1 MTNPARPERP
11 AATGK
16 PAVRPRGRT
25 RNKIASPSQTKA
37 NPDAAR
43 TPSRSPQLLCRMAV
57 HEAGHAVARLC
68 LGLGTLEMITIEA
81 AEGGAISWR
90 FDRLD
95 DQTEDLLTSVL
106 VATLAGRAAE
116 EEFIGSVAASSGG
129 GPEFSDLALATDIA
143 FRMEATLGF
152 GQRRPLLYRATSEP
166 ALLLALD
173 ADLKESVDARLE
185 TAHATARQLV
195 SSHRDAVE
203 FLATQLLN
211 HGTLEGQTLDRLV
224 AQVREGIHQ

>member
-1 MTNPARPERP
+1 MTPARPEGP
-11 AATGK
+11 AAAGK
-16 PAVRPRGRT
+16 PTARPRGRT
-25 RNKIASPSQTKA
+25 RNKIASPGQTRA
-37 NPDAAR
+37 NPDGPR

-81 AEGGAISWR
+81 AEGGAITWR
-90 FDRLD
+90 FDMLD
-95 DQTEDLLTSVL
+95 DQTEDLLASVL

-129 GPEFSDLALATDIA
+129 GPDFSDLAQATDLA

-152 GQRRPLLYRATSEP
+152 GQKRPLLYRATSEP

-185 TAHATARQLV
+185 TAHATARQLM
-195 SSHRDAVE
+195 SRHGNAVE
-203 FLATQLLN
+203 FLAAHLIT
-211 HGTLEGQTLDRLV
+211 HGTLEGPGLDHLV
-224 AQVREGIHQ
+224 AQLREAIHQ